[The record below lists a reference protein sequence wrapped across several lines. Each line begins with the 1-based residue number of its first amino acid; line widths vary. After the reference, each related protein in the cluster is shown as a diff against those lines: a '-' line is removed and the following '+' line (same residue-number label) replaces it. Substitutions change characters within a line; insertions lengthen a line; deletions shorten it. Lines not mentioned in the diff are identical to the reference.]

1 LKRYFLFLLFLIS
14 CDFNK
19 KSDDNYVARVGEEF
33 LSYSYLNDLIPENI
47 SVEDSV
53 ELANKIISEWATSKL
68 LLQNAQN
75 NLNENEKE
83 SIDEKSKKYRDNLI
97 LSDYKNKI
105 SKNNPDTVVT
115 DNEIK
120 VFYENNSKNF
130 TLYNEI
136 IQGRYLKLNKNNFNI
151 NEIKRRFNRF
161 NPDDRYFFDSI
172 SIQLLNYSFNDST
185 WINKNLFF
193 NKIPTLNNDEIQR
206 IVKNNLFYIKEDSL
220 ALYLIKIN
228 KYKKAN
234 DYAPLDYIYERIRE
248 LISNRKRIDYLTKIE
263 KELIEDALFKKTY
276 EKFN

>member
-1 LKRYFLFLLFLIS
+1 LKRCFLFLLLLIS

-33 LSYSYLNDLIPENI
+33 LNYSYLNDLIPENI
-47 SVEDSV
+47 SIEDSV

-75 NLNENEKE
+75 NLNDNEKE
-83 SIDEKSKKYRDNLI
+83 SIDEKSKKYRENLI

-120 VFYENNSKNF
+120 VFFENNSKNF

-161 NPDDRYFFDSI
+161 NVDDRYFFDSI

-193 NKIPTLNNDEIQR
+193 NKIPNLNNDEIQR

-248 LISNRKRIDYLTKIE
+248 LISNRKRIDYLIKIE
-263 KELIEDALFKKTY
+263 KELIEDALIKKTY
-276 EKFN
+276 EKIN

>member
-1 LKRYFLFLLFLIS
+1 MKRCFLFLLLLIS

-33 LSYSYLNDLIPENI
+33 LNYSYLNDLIPENI
-47 SVEDSV
+47 SIEDSV

-75 NLNENEKE
+75 NLNDNEKE
-83 SIDEKSKKYRDNLI
+83 SIDEKSKKYRENLI

-120 VFYENNSKNF
+120 VFFENNSKNF

-161 NPDDRYFFDSI
+161 NVDDRYFFDSI

-193 NKIPTLNNDEIQR
+193 NKIPNLNNDEIQR

-248 LISNRKRIDYLTKIE
+248 LISNRKRIDYLIKIE
-263 KELIEDALFKKTY
+263 KELIEDALIKKTY
-276 EKFN
+276 EKIN

>member
-1 LKRYFLFLLFLIS
+1 MNRYFLFLLVLIS

-19 KSDDNYVARVGEEF
+19 INENNYVARVGEEF
-33 LSYSYLNDLIPENI
+33 LDYSYLNDQIPKNI
-47 SVEDSV
+47 SIEDSV
-53 ELANKIISEWATSKL
+53 ELANKIISDWATSKL

-75 NLNENEKE
+75 NLNDNEKE

-105 SKNNPDTVVT
+105 SKNNPDTIVT

-120 VFYENNSKNF
+120 VFFENNSKNF
-130 TLYNEI
+130 ALYDEI
-136 IQGRYLKLNKNNFNI
+136 VQGRYLKLNKNSYNI

-161 NPDDRYFFDSI
+161 NIADRYFFDSI
-172 SIQLLNYSFNDST
+172 SIQLLNYSFNDSI

-228 KYKKAN
+228 NYQKAN
-234 DYAPLDYIYERIRE
+234 DYAPLDYIYGRIRE
-248 LISNRKRIDYLTKIE
+248 LISNRKRIDYLIKIE
-263 KELIEDALFKKTY
+263 KELIEDALIKKTY